1 MMRQYYES
9 MLTPD
14 SDDLDRHG
22 IDREM
27 EDYNPF
33 GDEDNSSDWEDMGPV
48 PDPCDDE
55 MTLYNQFGDEDDNSS
70 DWEDMGPVPDPSDD
84 EMENHNRL
92 EDDTDGV
99 PDMDEH
105 VT

>member
-48 PDPCDDE
+48 PDPSDDE
-55 MTLYNQFGDEDDNSS
+55 MTNYNLFG
-70 DWEDMGPVPDPSDD
+70 GPGPRGGWSFFPPKQPDVVTVPCYLPQKC
-84 EMENHNRL
+84 
-92 EDDTDGV
+92 
-99 PDMDEH
+99 
-105 VT
+105 

>member
-48 PDPCDDE
+48 PDP
-55 MTLYNQFGDEDDNSS
+55 
-70 DWEDMGPVPDPSDD
+70 SDD